1 MLSNY
6 IDILRI
12 PGAWRFSLGGAIMRM
27 PMSMFTIAI
36 ILTVK
41 STYDSYT
48 LAGAVAGANVIAL
61 SIAAPFIARAVDQH
75 GQSRVMIPVFIVT
88 SVALAA
94 FVVLTWV
101 KAPVWAVFVVSAIQ
115 GASWGAPGALVR
127 SRWAQVVANPGQLN
141 TAYALEA
148 AVDEV
153 AYVLGPIIATLM
165 GTLLFPSSG
174 LILAILLIAFGAYG
188 FFAEKLTEPAP
199 IPRSENSAQASV
211 ITHPVVIVLALTYIG
226 AGAMFGA
233 TDVSVV
239 AFTEEQ
245 GLPAMGGVLLGIFAF
260 GSLNAALIY
269 GARTW
274 AQPLWRLFAVGVVA
288 LALGTSTFLF
298 ATNVPIL
305 ALAMLVTGL
314 TIAPTM
320 TNVNMLIARAVPSSQ
335 LTEGLTWMS
344 TAMNIGVSVGSM
356 FGGAL
361 VDFGGAHSG
370 FNVVI
375 ASAGLMVM
383 LMLVGLP
390 TVRRGSKRDIVS
402 VLDAE

>member
-6 IDILRI
+6 IDILRL

-41 STYDSYT
+41 ATYNSYT
-48 LAGAVAGANVIAL
+48 LAGAVAGINVIAL
-61 SIAAPFIARAVDQH
+61 SVAAPFIARAVDRY
-75 GQSRVMIPVFIVT
+75 GQRVVMIPAFSVTVLALIAFI
-88 SVALAA
+88 AL
-94 FVVLTWV
+94 TYIG
-101 KAPVWAVFVVSAIQ
+101 APVWLVFIASALQ

-127 SRWAQVVANPGQLN
+127 SRWSKVVETPAQLN

-153 AYVLGPIIATLM
+153 AYVLGPIMATLM

-174 LILAILLIAFGAYG
+174 LILAVVLIVFGAYG
-188 FFAEKLTEPAP
+188 FFAQKQTEPEP
-199 IPRSENSAQASV
+199 IPAVATGVQRSV
-211 ITHPVVIVLALTYIG
+211 ILNPVVIVLALTYIG

-245 GLPAMGGVLLGIFAF
+245 GVPAMGGVLLGVFAF
-260 GSLNAALIY
+260 GSLIAALIY

-274 AQPLWRLFAVGVVA
+274 SQPLWRLFGIGVVA
-288 LALGTSTFLF
+288 LAVGTSTFFF
-298 ATNVPIL
+298 AANVPVL
-305 ALAMLVTGL
+305 AVAMLVTGL

-344 TAMNIGVSVGSM
+344 TAMNVGVSVGSM
-356 FGGAL
+356 LAGTVIDL
-361 VDFGGAHSG
+361 GGAHSG
-370 FNVVI
+370 FNIVI
-375 ASAGLMVM
+375 ACAGLMVF
-383 LMLVGLP
+383 LMFAGLP
-390 TVRRGSKRDIVS
+390 TVRRSCSIDVAS
-402 VLDAE
+402 VGV